1 MMIAMVTVIDHQTK
15 LVFLNSLGYCAP
27 FHHWFSY
34 EPNDQVFNYLDC
46 CGVSPVKKPSFAQSS
61 NVIIKI
67 IKRFGV
73 VYFKLSPSKKKKHI
87 VTYLVRHNSHQ
98 LGPSRNVSL
107 AKMHRFQPAAA
118 QGAQGLLQNGLLSTP
133 TASTVRAEG
142 VPSAPSIPWT
152 LY

>member
-73 VYFKLSPSKKKKHI
+73 VYFKLSPSKKK
-87 VTYLVRHNSHQ
+87 TYCNIPCKAQLPPTWPVEERLPCQNAQVSTSSRAGGPGAVAKWLVEHT
-98 LGPSRNVSL
+98 
-107 AKMHRFQPAAA
+107 
-118 QGAQGLLQNGLLSTP
+118 NGKYCKS
-133 TASTVRAEG
+133 
-142 VPSAPSIPWT
+142 
-152 LY
+152 